1 MRPENQ
7 RIANQAARTIITSNA
22 LFRHAPDDGDDA
34 RPVRIPVDEP
44 HVRVFMPSVRAHG
57 DGDAEHVTRVQGDGR
72 AQPVEA
78 CARISLS
85 LRYIDILPFLTEG
98 DSRRPSDSLPRPPD
112 VYLEVQHP
120 LLVLQFQQFV
130 GECLGGRPVAQ
141 HAHGTV
147 VGLVDTISRSSPAMS
162 IRISL
167 SSGGYR
173 RIMPFPFSLLPRR
186 RLEYGSA
193 KHVSMPGP
201 SRRRVWRAN
210 PVPLSCVTPP
220 RAPAGSGENIASRAP
235 TLSPAVLPGTIPAMR
250 NLVFLSTSVCGL
262 HPAPITPSASQWP
275 KPLRSPASGGRPE
288 MGARPGI
295 GKRDV
300 LPPPRPRRLL
310 LPRGRRHARRSR

>member
-120 LLVLQFQQFV
+120 LLV
-130 GECLGGRPVAQ
+130 CN
-141 HAHGTV
+141 
-147 VGLVDTISRSSPAMS
+147 SS
-162 IRISL
+162 
-167 SSGGYR
+167 SS
-173 RIMPFPFSLLPRR
+173 
-186 RLEYGSA
+186 SA
-193 KHVSMPGP
+193 NAS
-201 SRRRVWRAN
+201 
-210 PVPLSCVTPP
+210 
-220 RAPAGSGENIASRAP
+220 AGVR
-235 TLSPAVLPGTIPAMR
+235 
-250 NLVFLSTSVCGL
+250 
-262 HPAPITPSASQWP
+262 
-275 KPLRSPASGGRPE
+275 
-288 MGARPGI
+288 
-295 GKRDV
+295 
-300 LPPPRPRRLL
+300 
-310 LPRGRRHARRSR
+310 